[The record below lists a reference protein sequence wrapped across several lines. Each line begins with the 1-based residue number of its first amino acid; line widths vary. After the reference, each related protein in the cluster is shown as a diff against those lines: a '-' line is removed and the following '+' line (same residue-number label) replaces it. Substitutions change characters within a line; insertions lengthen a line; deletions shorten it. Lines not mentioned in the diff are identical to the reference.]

1 MAKDA
6 VSFFFVCL
14 WLSALFH
21 CLEVLTKKYL
31 KGRPQFEQDEKNASC
46 VLSLQQYANKM
57 QGFMGGSGNLTDWDR
72 WELEQPWASAGPCS
86 SVICGVCWS

>member
-1 MAKDA
+1 MVKDA

-14 WLSALFH
+14 CLSALFH

-57 QGFMGGSGNLTDWDR
+57 QGFMGGSGNLTD
-72 WELEQPWASAGPCS
+72 
-86 SVICGVCWS
+86 